1 MWRAVS
7 FWTKNLT
14 EVLIRYFLKIE
25 VLYVMRIETQVLK
38 K

>member
-7 FWTKNLT
+7 FWMENLT